1 MACMTIGCCLS
12 YRSRQ
17 HTPEYPRGLLTIN
30 AVERE
35 FRRIKEVVANKGKD
49 LQEQSINQGTSDQK
63 NWRAI
68 SSVGV
73 RMSRPP

>member
-1 MACMTIGCCLS
+1 MNGCMTIGCCLS

-17 HTPEYPRGLLTIN
+17 HTPEYPWGLLRIN

-35 FRRIKEVVANKGKD
+35 FRRIKEVVARTWKSSRLIKARA
-49 LQEQSINQGTSDQK
+49 IIK
-63 NWRAI
+63 NWRAV

-73 RMSRPP
+73 RMTRPP